1 MLLKCLKDFY
11 LNVTATEGGD
21 SMNRKKMDNSRIG
34 RKMYIL
40 KHSELHFPFLTVERD
55 GPETLWL
62 NAATQEQFEYV

>member
-1 MLLKCLKDFY
+1 MFKEFY

-21 SMNRKKMDNSRIG
+21 SMNRKKMDNSRMG

-40 KHSELHFPFLTVERD
+40 KHSELHFPFLTGDCDRW
-55 GPETLWL
+55 ETLWL